1 MLNVITKTSIL
12 HTQHQHTLCV
22 RSTRS
27 FCASYIS
34 LLHIHYP
41 PYGSSVPAF
50 TWSGVRIRRNM
61 CMRICDGV
69 RTRAPALPIL
79 HSPSARVNAPHNL
92 RTHPRIHAP
101 DAAYSPGTDERHAHM
116 VCRLL
121 FVFVVSRLDTF
132 FIREARSF
140 KRVGLWSLLFGSAAR
155 CLKLLNPWNAEGEGR
170 SSEVRGGCECGT
182 G

>member
-1 MLNVITKTSIL
+1 MIGTQVDSTQQSFELQRGESAQCNNKNVDPTYPAPAHS
-12 HTQHQHTLCV
+12 LCV

-79 HSPSARVNAPHNL
+79 TQRSRKRTAQFCAPTRVY
-92 RTHPRIHAP
+92 THPTLRIRRGPTNVMRTWSAG
-101 DAAYSPGTDERHAHM
+101 S
-116 VCRLL
+116 C
-121 FVFVVSRLDTF
+121 S
-132 FIREARSF
+132 S
-140 KRVGLWSLLFGSAAR
+140 LWSRDSTIFLSVKRDPSSAWDSGLCSLALPR
-155 CLKLLNPWNAEGEGR
+155 AA
-170 SSEVRGGCECGT
+170 
-182 G
+182 